1 MVVMFFFLTSP
12 TSLVHVNDFFSPF
25 FWEELKYCYIQISV
39 ELTFARALLGFPFCQ
54 LAFE

>member
-1 MVVMFFFLTSP
+1 MVVMFFILTSP
-12 TSLVHVNDFFSPF
+12 TSLVHVNDFFSPL

-39 ELTFARALLGFPFCQ
+39 ELTFARALLDFPFCQ